1 MNEQAGPGLG
11 CGEIGLIGISHP
23 ADGVLQVELRR
34 PHGSEL
40 PRYETPETT
49 FRFDATTGAPLAVT
63 EYGAGI
69 KFRWWLLTL
78 HDAWFADVSTE
89 WRRANQAIRE
99 HDLQYWKTRSPP
111 DPRTLVPE
119 FLRPPAGKAKQ
130 TGPIDVLRQVPGYW
144 QYPANAD
151 RW

>member
-1 MNEQAGPGLG
+1 MVRATIGPTTAELSGRTEKCRSTRTCPTTASPAPPELYDLQADPG
-11 CGEIGLIGISHP
+11 ETRNVAASHP
-23 ADGVLQVELRR
+23 DLVRALAA
-34 PHGSEL
+34 
-40 PRYETPETT
+40 RY
-49 FRFDATTGAPLAVT
+49 
-63 EYGAGI
+63 
-69 KFRWWLLTL
+69 
-78 HDAWFADVSTE
+78 DAWFADVSTE
-89 WRRANQAIRE
+89 WRRANQTIRE

-144 QYPANAD
+144 QYPAYAD